1 MSAAPFDALKLSR
14 QLRERARFDQDQ
26 AEGLAEALAEAFHE
40 QIATKADLQAAVK
53 DLHGE
58 LTTATVPIL
67 IVSRCSSSFNSF
79 CKSFTAFC
87 TSVFVA
93 SCLKNIGQ
101 SLGTPAVAA

>member
-14 QLRERARFDQDQ
+14 QSRERARFDQDQ

-67 IVSRCSSSFNSF
+67 IVSRCSSS
-79 CKSFTAFC
+79 KQ
-87 TSVFVA
+87 
-93 SCLKNIGQ
+93 Q
-101 SLGTPAVAA
+101 SERRVGYAPRPSGIPAGAT